1 MKMEFTRKEVRALK
15 DYMKK
20 ATNIGAIVNKEIYG
34 VEMELEDYSLVELFK
49 GVESDIM
56 KMKLGL
62 KGLTIEINDEYFV
75 DVIRVYG
82 KLMDASV
89 PPIIAIFQAG
99 KMMAQ
104 DLEDLNDKWSN
115 HLHIVK

>member
-20 ATNIGAIVNKEIYG
+20 ATNISTVINKEVYG
-34 VEMELEDYSLVELFK
+34 VEMELGDYSLVELFK

-62 KGLTIEINDEYFV
+62 KGLTIEIKDDYFV

-82 KLMDASV
+82 KLIDNSV
-89 PPIIAIFQAG
+89 PPIIAIVQAG
-99 KMMAQ
+99 KMMAK
-104 DLEDLNDKWSN
+104 DLEELNDKWSN